1 MKILVAFREKKF
13 LCLCVEVDI
22 QQRAIWFSEKASL
35 RNFKVILFECRGPWM
50 LKTDG
55 LIFLGN
61 IKYLSAQQSLWGCV
75 VKIC

>member
-1 MKILVAFREKKF
+1 
-13 LCLCVEVDI
+13 
-22 QQRAIWFSEKASL
+22 
-35 RNFKVILFECRGPWM
+35 M

-75 VKIC
+75 VKICKVKNQRLSIK